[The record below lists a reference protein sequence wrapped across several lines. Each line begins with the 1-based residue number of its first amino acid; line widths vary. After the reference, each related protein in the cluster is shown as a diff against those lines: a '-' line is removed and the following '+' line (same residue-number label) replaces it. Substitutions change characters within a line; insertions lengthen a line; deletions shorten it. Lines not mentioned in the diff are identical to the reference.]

1 MFALKDSQ
9 CHNCS
14 SIINIGDN
22 IKYDNNKK
30 IHLICPKDRQFSA
43 TMAEHERNK
52 ERSNQ
57 VSSQTTPQTPS
68 GLITQEVSEP
78 IVHPF
83 FWQFW
88 LFFWKYFKFWELSVS
103 FTSCFSAAFSTFS
116 PCFATSAGIFYI
128 SFSFPKLFCFFYRF
142 IPFYICSDIRRF
154 FSVMRLKLF

>member
-1 MFALKDSQ
+1 MLALKDSQ

-57 VSSQTTPQTPS
+57 VPSQTPS
-68 GLITQEVSEP
+68 GEITQEVSEP

-88 LFFWKYFKFWELSVS
+88 LFFWQYFKF
-103 FTSCFSAAFSTFS
+103 
-116 PCFATSAGIFYI
+116 
-128 SFSFPKLFCFFYRF
+128 
-142 IPFYICSDIRRF
+142 
-154 FSVMRLKLF
+154 

>member
-9 CHNCS
+9 CHKCS

-43 TMAEHERNK
+43 TLAEHERNK

-57 VSSQTTPQTPS
+57 VPSQTAPQTPS
-68 GLITQEVSEP
+68 GQITQEASELITQEVSEP
-78 IVHPF
+78 TVRPF

-88 LFFWKYFKFWELSVS
+88 QYFKF
-103 FTSCFSAAFSTFS
+103 
-116 PCFATSAGIFYI
+116 
-128 SFSFPKLFCFFYRF
+128 
-142 IPFYICSDIRRF
+142 
-154 FSVMRLKLF
+154 